1 MPSSSN
7 IRLAVPFFGVR
18 DMEASLK
25 FYMENLG
32 FTMTNKWAP
41 RDKIEWCCLQRDDV
55 SLMLQEWRDKE
66 KFDREGPKGKG
77 MSICFQCADALA
89 LYHEFRSR
97 GIDIGEPFVGN
108 NMWVVAFKDPDG
120 YRLDFESP
128 TDVPEETKYSD
139 WFK

>member
-25 FYMENLG
+25 FYLEILG
-32 FTMTNKWAP
+32 FAMTNTWTP
-41 RDKIEWCCLQRDDV
+41 RGKIEWCCLQRDDV

-97 GIDIGEPFVGN
+97 GIDLKEPFVGN
-108 NMWVVAFKDPDG
+108 NMWVIGIMDPDG
-120 YRLDFESP
+120 YRLDFQSP
-128 TDVPEETKYSD
+128 TDLPEETKYSD
-139 WFK
+139 WIK